1 LPKTGQSFLLVFL
14 KKLHIFPTLSFT
26 AFVLWLIA
34 VPMDGPLLS
43 AAGLAPAGWFFLP
56 AHIVFLLLIGVFCP
70 SRFFQPLFL
79 ANCLVTGGLTLALGL
94 IEADIARYLLLPL
107 GASSAFVAVGA
118 CTSLRQSPVPLMS
131 AAIGL
136 AAANLLVLALN
147 LSPTIGPLHFVAVVL
162 PLMVVP
168 FFLHPLPEPAETGKA
183 LSLWHYLP
191 FIVAFKVIC
200 GLMNAYFMPAYQDLA
215 WLPGMDLL
223 FYIAAVVAAFLAV
236 ETYRDLTLISGV
248 IIGMAAFTVLQ
259 FGEVGLAVN
268 AGIFALTAAAG
279 IVDLVLI
286 AVLFA
291 MPSPVRAFGIGL
303 AADCT
308 GILAGQL
315 IGSYFAGMAE
325 AIVLVGHIVLNISVL
340 ALYFL
345 GRSLL
350 WSEKGDGQ
358 PLPAAGEAIVSEAA
372 DTILRAAAD
381 SPALPE
387 NPSPAPDP
395 AISIKIPRSLRLLLS
410 EREFFVLDKVISGRT
425 YREIAGMIGIS
436 ESSVKTYMQRIYEKV
451 GVKGKKKLLEKLDQL
466 AIDEPGPV

>member
-1 LPKTGQSFLLVFL
+1 MSL
-14 KKLHIFPTLSFT
+14 KKVYIFPTLSFT

-34 VPMDGPLLS
+34 VPMNGPLLS

-56 AHIVFLLLIGVFCP
+56 AHIVFLLLIGLFFP
-70 SRFFQPLFL
+70 SRPFQTLFL
-79 ANCLVTGGLTLALGL
+79 TNSLLTGGLTLGLGL
-94 IEADIARYLLLPL
+94 IEADVARYLLLPL

-147 LSPTIGPLHFVAVVL
+147 LLPALGLPHFVAVVL
-162 PLMVVP
+162 PLMIVP
-168 FFLHPLPEPAETGKA
+168 FFLRRLPGPAEIVRTV
-183 LSLWHYLP
+183 SLWHYLP

-200 GLMNAYFMPAYQDLA
+200 GLMYAYFMPAYQNLA

-223 FYIAAVVAAFLAV
+223 FYIAAAAAALFAV
-236 ETYRDLTLISGV
+236 ETYRDLTLVSGV

-259 FGEVGLAVN
+259 FGEAGLAAN
-268 AGIFALTAAAG
+268 AGIFALNAAAG

-286 AVLFA
+286 AVLLA

-303 AADCT
+303 AADCA

-325 AIVLVGHIVLNISVL
+325 AIVFAGHIVLNISVL

-350 WSEKGDGQ
+350 WSKKGDGQ
-358 PLPAAGEAIVSEAA
+358 PLPAAGEALVSEAA
-372 DTILRAAAD
+372 DIILRAAED
-381 SPALPE
+381 SPGLPE
-387 NPSPAPDP
+387 NPSPTPDP
-395 AISIKIPRSLRLLLS
+395 ALSIKIPRSLRLLLS
-410 EREFFVLDKVISGRT
+410 ERESFVLDKVISGRT
-425 YREIAGMIGIS
+425 YRQIAGMIGIS
-436 ESSVKTYMQRIYEKV
+436 ESSVKTYMQRIYDKA
-451 GVKGKKKLLEKLDQL
+451 GVKGKKKLLEKLDHL
-466 AIDEPGPV
+466 AVDEPNPV